1 MLRWCRGAEC
11 RGGGEVQRSREVAA
25 GAGCRGAEEVQRWC
39 RGGAEVVQ
47 RCRGGAEVQRWCRG
61 GAEVVQSPGTQ
72 VVSAEVVHGA
82 EEVGVQRCRSG
93 DKVQ

>member
-1 MLRWCRGAEC
+1 VGQRACRDRGAEVQRRCRGGAEVVQRWC

-25 GAGCRGAEEVQRWC
+25 GAE
-39 RGGAEVVQ
+39 VQ
-47 RCRGGAEVQRWCRG
+47 RCRGGAEVV
-61 GAEVVQSPGTQ
+61 ESPGTQ

>member
-1 MLRWCRGAEC
+1 MVQRC

-25 GAGCRGAEEVQRWC
+25 GAEVVC
-39 RGGAEVVQ
+39 GAEVV
-47 RCRGGAEVQRWCRG
+47 E
-61 GAEVVQSPGTQ
+61 SPGTQ

-82 EEVGVQRCRSG
+82 EEGGVQRCRSG